1 MAEFMFPNVVYR
13 ATVYRTGALPWKIEI
28 ANWSRMRF
36 LWLSK
41 IKWTIQTRLH
51 EVMKY
56 ETEKYVIFGVFSNS
70 LKSPA
75 ICKAQCNFPY
85 NYFLLGFLAPFY
97 SFFKLHNCKNA
108 KLFPRKYF
116 CINLIY
122 FSRLVWIVHEKLN
135 FFLSNLIFCHMKWS
149 TKTFIQ
155 KRTEKCNQQSDI
167 IFSRIVKVI

>member
-1 MAEFMFPNVVYR
+1 MTFFYCYFPKNILTFNR
-13 ATVYRTGALPWKIEI
+13 ACHRSKIQI
-28 ANWSRMRF
+28 STWSRIRL

-41 IKWTIQTRLH
+41 IKSTVQTRLH

-85 NYFLLGFLAPFY
+85 SFLSFFFATL
-97 SFFKLHNCKNA
+97 SFFKSFAKTNCKNA
-108 KLFPRKYF
+108 KLFPRKHF

-122 FSRLVWIVHEKLN
+122 FSRLVWIVHERLN
-135 FFLSNLIFCHMKWS
+135 CFSSYLFFCQDLSSF
-149 TKTFIQ
+149 
-155 KRTEKCNQQSDI
+155 
-167 IFSRIVKVI
+167 

>member
-1 MAEFMFPNVVYR
+1 
-13 ATVYRTGALPWKIEI
+13 
-28 ANWSRMRF
+28 MRF

-135 FFLSNLIFCHMKWS
+135 CFLSCLFSAKIFEELISWNDKSVVFIYSEKATKFCEIS
-149 TKTFIQ
+149 TLLLTG
-155 KRTEKCNQQSDI
+155 TTWGW
-167 IFSRIVKVI
+167 

>member
-1 MAEFMFPNVVYR
+1 MNFYQIVLV
-13 ATVYRTGALPWKIEI
+13 T
-28 ANWSRMRF
+28 NWSEMR
-36 LWLSK
+36 LLCPSK

-85 NYFLLGFLAPFY
+85 NSFLFGFFCPFLLIFQI
-97 SFFKLHNCKNA
+97 NCKNA

-116 CINLIY
+116 CMNLIY
-122 FSRLVWIVHEKLN
+122 FSRLVWIVHERLN
-135 FFLSNLIFCHMKWS
+135 CYFILSCFLSRFFNFMKW
-149 TKTFIQ
+149 
-155 KRTEKCNQQSDI
+155 
-167 IFSRIVKVI
+167 

>member
-1 MAEFMFPNVVYR
+1 M
-13 ATVYRTGALPWKIEI
+13 PWKIEI

-85 NYFLLGFLAPFY
+85 NSFLLGFLAPFY

-116 CINLIY
+116 CINPNL
-122 FSRLVWIVHEKLN
+122 FFAPGLN
-135 FFLSNLIFCHMKWS
+135 CAWNLNCFLSYLFSAKIFQVFNFMKW
-149 TKTFIQ
+149 
-155 KRTEKCNQQSDI
+155 
-167 IFSRIVKVI
+167 